1 MRIPRGTEPCGELEC
16 TEKNQTMSSVVMSPE
31 RPEAGPRILPCPVAI
46 QAQHLL
52 AHLQFSHVG
61 LRALAQPQQATDVA
75 VDAATA

>member
-1 MRIPRGTEPCGELEC
+1 
-16 TEKNQTMSSVVMSPE
+16 MSPE
-31 RPEAGPRILPCPVAI
+31 RPEAGPRILPCPVAT

-61 LRALAQPQQATDVA
+61 LRALAQPQLAPDVA